1 MKDLKIIASI
11 SKTYNKMSHWGKI
24 LLWITIFLIVVVNMR
39 SWKPWQREAFTQ
51 NDTLIVKSGNELYDD
66 FYVNIYDYLVY
77 NNVKNSY
84 EVGEI
89 IQKTGP
95 TQHSII
101 LDVGSGT
108 GHHVA
113 SLASKGYNVTGV
125 DQSSAMV
132 KKAKENY
139 PECQFIQGDVL
150 NNYQFEKQSF
160 THILCLYFTIY
171 YFPNKNLFLEN
182 CYQWLRPGGY
192 LLLHLVERNQFDPI
206 LPPGNPL
213 IYVSPQRYAKERIT
227 TTKLV
232 FDDMTYSSTFDLNEA
247 TNIATFDEKF
257 KHKETGKIRK
267 NQHTL
272 YMDTD
277 QAILTMAQNVGF
289 ILGAQIDLIKCQY
302 EYQYVYV
309 LQKPN

>member
-24 LLWITIFLIVVVNMR
+24 LLWITIFLIVVVSMR

-51 NDTLIVKSGNELYDD
+51 NDTLIVKSGNDLYDD

-77 NNVKNSY
+77 NNLKNSY

-139 PECQFIQGDVL
+139 PTCQFIQGDVL

-160 THILCLYFTIY
+160 THIL
-171 YFPNKNLFLEN
+171 
-182 CYQWLRPGGY
+182 
-192 LLLHLVERNQFDPI
+192 
-206 LPPGNPL
+206 
-213 IYVSPQRYAKERIT
+213 
-227 TTKLV
+227 
-232 FDDMTYSSTFDLNEA
+232 
-247 TNIATFDEKF
+247 
-257 KHKETGKIRK
+257 
-267 NQHTL
+267 
-272 YMDTD
+272 
-277 QAILTMAQNVGF
+277 
-289 ILGAQIDLIKCQY
+289 
-302 EYQYVYV
+302 
-309 LQKPN
+309 

>member
-1 MKDLKIIASI
+1 
-11 SKTYNKMSHWGKI
+11 
-24 LLWITIFLIVVVNMR
+24 MR

-66 FYVNIYDYLVY
+66 FYVNVYDFLVY
-77 NNVKNSY
+77 NNLKNNY
-84 EVGEI
+84 EVGQI

-95 TQHSII
+95 TQQSVI
-101 LDVGSGT
+101 LDIGSGT

-113 SLASKGYNVTGV
+113 ALASKGYNITGM
-125 DQSSAMV
+125 DISSAMV

-139 PECQFIQGDVL
+139 PECKFIQGDAL
-150 NNYQFEKQSF
+150 NSYEFENRSF

-171 YFPNKNLFLEN
+171 YFPNKSLFLEN
-182 CYQWLRPGGY
+182 CFQWLRPGGY

-227 TTKLV
+227 NTKLV
-232 FDDMTYSSTFDLNEA
+232 FDDMTYSSKFDLNET
-247 TNIATFDEKF
+247 TNVATFDEKF

-267 NQHTL
+267 NQHVL

-277 QAILTMAQNVGF
+277 QAILSMAQNVGF
-289 ILGAQIDLIKCQY
+289 ILDSQIDLIKCQY